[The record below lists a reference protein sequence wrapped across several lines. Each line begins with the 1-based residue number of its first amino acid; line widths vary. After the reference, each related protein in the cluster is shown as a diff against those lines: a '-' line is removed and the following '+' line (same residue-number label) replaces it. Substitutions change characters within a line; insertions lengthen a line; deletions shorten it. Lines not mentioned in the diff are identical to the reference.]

1 MKKLPRNKEN
11 DHTREMAET
20 RRGVVTEA
28 TGVPLGHIGA
38 FSFDPAI
45 LRGNMES
52 FCGVA
57 QVPLG
62 FAGPLLVDGEHAH
75 GEFYVPMATTE
86 GTLIASYNRGM
97 RLTRE
102 AGGVRTT
109 VINDAMQHR
118 YLSCATRAP
127 HARSVNGSRGASPR
141 SRPRPRRRLI
151 TESSAT
157 SNSTPSGSFAGCA
170 STSPPA
176 TPLVRTWS
184 PRPPGMPASG

>member
-109 VINDAMQHR
+109 VIDDAHPWPR
-118 YLSCATRAP
+118 GC
-127 HARSVNGSRGASPR
+127 RSWWTTEADSLHR
-141 SRPRPRRRLI
+141 SRALGAGRKDEL
-151 TESSAT
+151 A
-157 SNSTPSGSFAGCA
+157 GSKHGGARGQ
-170 STSPPA
+170 
-176 TPLVRTWS
+176 
-184 PRPPGMPASG
+184 